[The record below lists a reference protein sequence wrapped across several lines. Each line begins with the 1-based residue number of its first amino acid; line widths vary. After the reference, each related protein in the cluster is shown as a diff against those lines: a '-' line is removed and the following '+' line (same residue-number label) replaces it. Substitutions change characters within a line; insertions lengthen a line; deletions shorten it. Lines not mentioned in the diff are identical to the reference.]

1 MEIQISSD
9 FKKMTGKAIFAII
22 LFILTYFFIL
32 ALAVGMTVL
41 CVIGGIALIKAQ
53 PGAATAMIGIG
64 LASLGFL
71 ILIFLF
77 KFLFKQHKVDRSHLT
92 EIYEHDEPKLF
103 SFIRDIVEEVK
114 TDFPKRIY
122 LSSDVNASVFYDSN
136 FWSMIFPIRKNLQ
149 IGLGLVNTITEQ
161 EFKAILAHE
170 FGHFSQRSMK
180 VGSFVYN
187 VNHIIYNMLYDNESF
202 DKMITKWGDINWY
215 FSIFVAIALKIIQG
229 IQWILRRMYDFINI
243 SYMAL
248 SREMEFHADEIA
260 AHVAGYMPLKESL
273 LRMDLADYSYNVV
286 LGYYESKI
294 PENIKSKNIFKEQG
308 YVLNFLAKHNKLS
321 FKNNLPLVTE
331 FDLSKYNKSKLT
343 IKNQWASHPSTEERI
358 RALEMTNIK
367 KENVEIPAILMFNNA
382 ERIQEIITE
391 KHILYNAI

>member
-149 IGLGLVNTITEQ
+149 IGLGLVNI
-161 EFKAILAHE
+161 
-170 FGHFSQRSMK
+170 
-180 VGSFVYN
+180 
-187 VNHIIYNMLYDNESF
+187 
-202 DKMITKWGDINWY
+202 
-215 FSIFVAIALKIIQG
+215 
-229 IQWILRRMYDFINI
+229 
-243 SYMAL
+243 
-248 SREMEFHADEIA
+248 
-260 AHVAGYMPLKESL
+260 L
-273 LRMDLADYSYNVV
+273 LR
-286 LGYYESKI
+286 
-294 PENIKSKNIFKEQG
+294 EQ
-308 YVLNFLAKHNKLS
+308 
-321 FKNNLPLVTE
+321 
-331 FDLSKYNKSKLT
+331 
-343 IKNQWASHPSTEERI
+343 I
-358 RALEMTNIK
+358 
-367 KENVEIPAILMFNNA
+367 EIL
-382 ERIQEIITE
+382 
-391 KHILYNAI
+391 HGH